1 MMEEWEQ
8 GYILIHFAGLARWE
22 SLGMGLDS
30 WENKSGKGEVEV
42 VDEWSHILRPS

>member
-42 VDEWSHILRPS
+42 VYKWSHIPRPS